1 MQSKQHCLSVVEQR
15 VYVLVLHRKFYTE
28 KSGGFEVDY
37 NGLGVIG
44 REQLAVS
51 QTRKIAEHEGN
62 ELGLRGTKPR

>member
-1 MQSKQHCLSVVEQR
+1 M
-15 VYVLVLHRKFYTE
+15 LVLHRKFYTE